1 MQSECFYGILLDCTV
16 MLSTLN
22 EIHDKID
29 KKWVFTTHRR
39 WSQLTQSYYKR
50 TLSLQCH
57 RLEFLIQN
65 SADLM
70 QFNWKSIQ
78 MTGII

>member
-22 EIHDKID
+22 EIHDKTD

-50 TLSLQCH
+50 KLSLQCH
-57 RLEFLIQN
+57 RLEFLIYI

>member
-1 MQSECFYGILLDCTV
+1 MQSDCFYGILLDCTV
-16 MLSTLN
+16 ILSKLN
-22 EIHDKID
+22 EIHDKTY

-50 TLSLQCH
+50 TLSLQYH

-65 SADLM
+65 SVDLM
-70 QFNWKSIQ
+70 EFNWKSIQ